1 MNEYEMSVKFIFE
14 AKVVVKADN
23 RKDAIAKVERDVSM
37 TAGVISSALGS
48 DLVSHKVKSYPEKV
62 LEHIKEV
69 KQ

>member
-1 MNEYEMSVKFIFE
+1 MNEYEVSVKFIFE

-37 TAGVISSALGS
+37 TAGAISSALGS
-48 DLVSHKVKSYPEKV
+48 DLVSHKIKSYPEKV

-69 KQ
+69 EK